1 MGLTY
6 GLMARYYDTKYWL
19 RSKQTRSRLVALCT
33 FLVWSFKFDV
43 VDLHKG

>member
-1 MGLTY
+1 MGMMY
-6 GLMARYYDTKYWL
+6 GLMARYYNTKYWIA
-19 RSKQTRSRLVALCT
+19 SKQTRSRLAALWT

>member
-6 GLMARYYDTKYWL
+6 ELMAGYYNTKYWIA
-19 RSKQTRSRLVALCT
+19 SKQTRSRLVALCT
-33 FLVWSFKFDV
+33 FLVWSFEFDV